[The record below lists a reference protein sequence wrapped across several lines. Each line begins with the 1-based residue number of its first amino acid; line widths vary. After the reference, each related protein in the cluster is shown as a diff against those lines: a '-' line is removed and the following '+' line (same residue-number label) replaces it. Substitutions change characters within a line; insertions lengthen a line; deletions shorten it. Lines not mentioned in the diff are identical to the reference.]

1 MLILQGFADLY
12 MSYIR
17 LTFLHLEK
25 ILSHYVYFNLRIFC
39 KNVIIIKNKGGK
51 FMKRSIVID
60 TKVLRKARKATE
72 ISQQDMAKGLGVTR
86 KTYERYEK
94 KGERVYL
101 DKDVVMK
108 IASLLNIEYDTIV
121 LLDIEKEIE
130 RIENYPV
137 EKLKEKL
144 HR

>member
-1 MLILQGFADLY
+1 
-12 MSYIR
+12 
-17 LTFLHLEK
+17 
-25 ILSHYVYFNLRIFC
+25 
-39 KNVIIIKNKGGK
+39 
-51 FMKRSIVID
+51 MKHSIVID
-60 TKVLRKARKATE
+60 TNVLRKARKATE
-72 ISQQDMAKGLGVTR
+72 ISQIDMAKSVGVTR

-130 RIENYPV
+130 SIENYPV